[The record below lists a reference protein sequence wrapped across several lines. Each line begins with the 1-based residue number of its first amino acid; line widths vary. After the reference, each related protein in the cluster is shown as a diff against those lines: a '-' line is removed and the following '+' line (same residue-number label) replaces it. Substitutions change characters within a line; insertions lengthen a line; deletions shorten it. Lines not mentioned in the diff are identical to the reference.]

1 MEPCQTILNS
11 TSSSL
16 KAAKLPRNLT
26 NSNEVG
32 VGKNFKSKSVVHDK
46 AEEFELSRERGKPN
60 PMQSSH
66 MELGGREECGVMEM
80 DVNQVTQSAP
90 DSPPFCDT
98 KGSDNDCSDQ
108 DSEHVRK
115 HTLLFMVFCL
125 YTVKSMVGLILFQH
139 GFSFS
144 QTLHFSHY
152 LLADWK
158 ILH

>member
-98 KGSDNDCSDQ
+98 KGSDNDFSDQ
-108 DSEHVRK
+108 GSEHVRK
-115 HTLLFMVFCL
+115 HTMFVH
-125 YTVKSMVGLILFQH
+125 S
-139 GFSFS
+139 
-144 QTLHFSHY
+144 
-152 LLADWK
+152 
-158 ILH
+158 

>member
-1 MEPCQTILNS
+1 MSC
-11 TSSSL
+11 
-16 KAAKLPRNLT
+16 
-26 NSNEVG
+26 G
-32 VGKNFKSKSVVHDK
+32 
-46 AEEFELSRERGKPN
+46 RGKPN
-60 PMQSSH
+60 PMQSSQ
-66 MELGGREECGVMEM
+66 MGLGGREQCGVMEM